1 MIKLLVLDVDGCMT
15 DGKIIYDNNGL
26 ESKQFNVKDG
36 LGITSWLKLGNEI
49 AIITG
54 RDSRIVANRAKE
66 LGIKH
71 LYQGV
76 KDKQARLK
84 ELVESLHIGLN
95 EVAAIGD
102 DLNDYHMLSLVGHS
116 FTPAN
121 GVKEIQSIVTTV
133 LSKEGGDGAVRE
145 MIDILIDKNKQRD
158 QFMAVWI

>member
-1 MIKLLVLDVDGCMT
+1 MIKLIVLDVDGCMT

-36 LGITSWLKLGNEI
+36 LGITSWLKLGNEV

-54 RDSRIVANRAKE
+54 RDSQIVANRAKE

-76 KDKQARLK
+76 KNKQARLE
-84 ELVESLHIGLN
+84 ELAASLHIGFN
-95 EVAAIGD
+95 EIAAIGD
-102 DLNDYHMLSLVGHS
+102 DLNDYHMLRRVGHS
-116 FTPAN
+116 FTPHN
-121 GVKEIQSIVTTV
+121 GVKEIQALVTTV
-133 LSKEGGDGAVRE
+133 LSKQGGDGAVRE

>member
-1 MIKLLVLDVDGCMT
+1 MIKLIVLDVDGCLT
-15 DGKIIYDNNGL
+15 DGKIIYNNEGL

-36 LGITSWLKLGNEI
+36 LGITSWLKLGNHV

-76 KDKQARLK
+76 KNKKARLE
-84 ELVESLHIGLN
+84 ELVATLGLSFE

-102 DLNDYHMLSLVGHS
+102 DLNDYHMLKSVGHS
-116 FTPAN
+116 FTPAD
-121 GVKEIQSIVTTV
+121 GATDIQELVTTV
-133 LSKEGGDGAVRE
+133 LSRCGGDGAVRE
-145 MIDILIDKNKQRD
+145 MIDILVKRNEQRAD
-158 QFMAVWI
+158 FMAVWV

>member
-54 RDSRIVANRAKE
+54 RDSCIVANRAKE

-84 ELVESLHIGLN
+84 ELVESLHIGFN

-102 DLNDYHMLSLVGHS
+102 DLNDYHMLRLVGHS

-121 GVKEIQSIVTTV
+121 GLKEIQKMVTTV

>member
-36 LGITSWLKLGNEI
+36 LGIASWLKLGNEV

-54 RDSRIVANRAKE
+54 RDSRIVENRAKE

-76 KDKQARLK
+76 KDKQARLH

-102 DLNDYHMLSLVGHS
+102 DLNDYHMLRLVGHS

-121 GVKEIQSIVTTV
+121 GVKEIQNIVTTV